1 MIILSSATLGRH
13 DVTIL
18 FVSIAVLLGVARLL
32 GEWCKRVRL
41 PAVLGEIAAGILL
54 GPTVFGAIAPG
65 LFAGLFPTQGPVPIS
80 LSALTT
86 VAISLFLLVAGM
98 EVDLTTIWRQ
108 GKSAIIVGVIG
119 MVIPF
124 GLGLGGGYLMPT
136 WFGMEP
142 HGNHTVF
149 ALFLATALAITA
161 LPVIA
166 KILMDLRLYRTDLG
180 MVIVAAAIFN
190 DLVGWIIF
198 ALLLGMM
205 GAQGEGHFTVAHTII
220 LTLVFAVGM
229 LTIGRWLVDRS
240 MPFLQAHL
248 SWPGGLIGFALAA
261 AILCAAFTEWIGVH
275 AIFGAFLFGVALGDS
290 RHLRQ
295 QTRATLDQFISFFFA
310 PLFFATIGL
319 RVNFA
324 TNFDLTLVIAVM
336 VIATLGKVIGCGL
349 GAMVGGFHKREAW
362 AIGFGMNARGAMEI
376 ILGVLALEAGVIGER
391 LFVAL
396 VLMAIGTSLS
406 SGMFMQR
413 IMKLKKVERLAEYL
427 TAGRF
432 RQKMQSTERR
442 GAIHEMVEMACE
454 GLGVDP
460 AVVERRVWAREQLMP
475 NGIGN
480 GVAVPHARVVELAQP
495 ITAVGFAPEGID
507 FNARDGQP
515 ARVICLLL
523 TPFDDYR
530 SQLDLLAE
538 VGKTF
543 QDPQA
548 VDKALESKNYTE
560 FLAMLNSENAQR
572 EQKEGH

>member
-1 MIILSSATLGRH
+1 MNFLASATLNH
-13 DVTIL
+13 HEVTVL
-18 FVSIAVLLGVARLL
+18 FVSIAVLLGTARLL
-32 GEWCKRVRL
+32 GELCKRVRQ

-54 GPTVFGAIAPG
+54 GPTVLGAIAPG
-65 LFAGLFPTQGPVPIS
+65 LAAGLFPAEGAVPIS
-80 LSALTT
+80 LNAITT

-98 EVDLTTIWRQ
+98 EVDLTTVWRQ
-108 GKSAIIVGVIG
+108 GKSALIVGVVG
-119 MVIPF
+119 MVLPF
-124 GLGLGGGYLMPT
+124 ILGLGGALIAPR

-142 HGNHTVF
+142 HGNRTVF
-149 ALFLATALAITA
+149 TLFLATALAITA

-166 KILMDLRLYRTDLG
+166 KILMDLRLYRSDLG

-198 ALLLGMM
+198 AFLLGMM
-205 GAQGEGHFTVAHTII
+205 GQEGGSFGVMHTIL
-220 LTLVFAVGM
+220 LTLGFAAVM
-229 LTIGRWLVDRS
+229 LTLGRWVVDRS
-240 MPFLQAHL
+240 LPFLQAHL
-248 SWPGGLIGFALAA
+248 SWPGGIIGLALAA
-261 AILCAAFTEWIGVH
+261 AMLCAAFTEWIGVH

-324 TNFDLTLVIAVM
+324 ANFDLGLIVVILVLSTA
-336 VIATLGKVIGCGL
+336 GKVLGCGW
-349 GAMVGGFHKREAW
+349 GALLGGFKKREAW

-376 ILGVLALEAGVIGER
+376 ILGLLALQAGVIGER

-396 VLMAIGTSLS
+396 VLMAVGTSVT
-406 SGMFMQR
+406 SGTLMQR
-413 IMKLKKVERLAEYL
+413 IMKLKKVVRLSEYL
-427 TAGRF
+427 SSNRF
-432 RQKMQSTERR
+432 RPKLKATERHA
-442 GAIHEMVEMACE
+442 AIRELVEVACE
-454 GLGVDP
+454 GLPVDTER
-460 AVVERRVWAREQLMP
+460 VERRVWARELLMP

-480 GVAVPHARVVELAQP
+480 GVAVPHARVMGLAQP

-515 ARVICLLL
+515 AQLICLLL

-530 SQLDLLAE
+530 VQLDLLAD

-548 VDKALESKNYTE
+548 VKKAMEATNYTE
-560 FLAMLNSENAQR
+560 FLAMLNSETAQQ